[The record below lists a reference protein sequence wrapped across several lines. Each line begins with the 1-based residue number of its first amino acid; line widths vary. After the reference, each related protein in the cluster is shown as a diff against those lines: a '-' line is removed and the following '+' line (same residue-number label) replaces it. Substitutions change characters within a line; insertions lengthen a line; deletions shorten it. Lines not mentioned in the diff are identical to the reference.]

1 VKQGHLQ
8 LRSGRA
14 VNRDFV
20 QDIAGQKGWFTDEVL
35 EDVLPRRQ
43 PGVSDVA
50 RLPRL
55 GVAAITYDPLARSD
69 LSKYPLRK
77 PTKLWKELEP
87 SQKAS
92 LRRVAY
98 EMAPGDVIYV
108 KQGPRI
114 VDKGIVTG
122 RYKFDSQF
130 RLVDPSGGSWAHQV
144 PVDWSRE
151 FTPIKL
157 LLGAEQLTVK
167 ELSAAVVEQI
177 KREEKK
183 SLLLARIELKII

>member
-1 VKQGHLQ
+1 MKFWRMSFRAGNQGYEMWPDCL
-8 LRSGRA
+8 
-14 VNRDFV
+14 
-20 QDIAGQKGWFTDEVL
+20 
-35 EDVLPRRQ
+35 
-43 PGVSDVA
+43 
-50 RLPRL
+50 RL

-87 SQKAS
+87 SKKAS

-183 SLLLARIELKII
+183 SRADAYQIPSNLRR